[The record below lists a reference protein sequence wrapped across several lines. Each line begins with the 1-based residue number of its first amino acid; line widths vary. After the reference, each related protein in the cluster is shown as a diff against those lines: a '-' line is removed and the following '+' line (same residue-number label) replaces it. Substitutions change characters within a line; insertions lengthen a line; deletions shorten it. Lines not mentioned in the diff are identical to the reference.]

1 MTTESVKV
9 QIPEDDWKSACL
21 AVDLWSDRHGLSF
34 SGGLSKEIHSAK
46 SVGEDI
52 KEFRLTPKDYRM
64 FKVIMKRSDI
74 PQIWS
79 TSEIK
84 DLVSAKKT
92 FDSEGKSSDR
102 KNLLSDLEG
111 EYKAINDYDDH
122 IDETQNPVIEKKLQE
137 IRDEEEVHAGELK
150 ELLAKEV

>member
-1 MTTESVKV
+1 MTESIKV

-21 AVDLWSDRHGLSF
+21 AVDLWSDQHGLSF

-46 SVGEDI
+46 SIDEDI

-64 FKVIMKRSDI
+64 FKAIMKRSNI
-74 PQIWS
+74 PQLWS
-79 TSEIK
+79 TSDIR

-92 FDSEGKSSDR
+92 FNSEGKSSDK

-111 EYKAINDYDDH
+111 EHKAINDYDAH
-122 IDETQNPVIEKKLQE
+122 IEETKNPVIEKKLQE